1 MNTKKINVSPI
12 IYNNGNRNITTLFDL
27 NIYATKKERRL
38 DMIADLTKVKN
49 LILND
54 EEAMNYFILIA
65 MFYSTQEEGDEES
78 LEYSDY
84 NFFKFVIDA
93 YNKKDAYIEPFLN
106 KEENASLKRS
116 VEHYYYLFDKKD
128 DILNVYSIDKML
140 LQYYFLAYFEAVE
153 MHVSIAKMLY
163 LAHKNKGTNFEQ
175 IVKNYILS
183 YINHEKYKEGLDLD
197 KKNMT
202 ESEYKKAFLYL
213 KKKNYYYKL
222 STFYHEYREDGEL
235 SNTSLLTLVNEI
247 VKDDYYY
254 FRAWEESY
262 NKFMTLFEQSEEMQ
276 KHRQDFL
283 IEDTI
288 EKELVRKIK
297 AHCKRLIDDA
307 TTYNEIKNK
316 FKDKLEELGKQE
328 GIDTTISEEEVKML
342 KDKTLK
348 LFKEI
353 NTYTLE
359 DANAR
364 NTLTDYFSDLAFDD
378 DLKDFLIDNTIAEYT
393 DDRELKEEYKGRYKH
408 LKKEQ
413 TKTKRRT
420 KKSKL
425 EHALTEDMIQTSNE
439 WVKVN
444 NSKYS
449 RGILDARDELA
460 TYQETDLERQ
470 ERELKELQENYNKTH
485 DKSILEDIEDK
496 KIDIAENKKKFD
508 ALCDDIKEKET
519 ELADLR
525 RLYND
530 ADDEGKAEYLKL
542 LKKKDKELKE
552 LKKKRDSRGFNT
564 QLDLF
569 SNDLKVENKDVTL
582 SIAYDKFDINNYTS
596 EGKRL
601 LVYMQ
606 NQLYYNPT
614 NDYLVIDLDEYL
626 DQTGRKLSTSRVVR
640 KKIETT
646 LKSIYD
652 ESYKLHIKDEAE
664 DRELTGQ
671 IRLIQEYWQ
680 DRYKG
685 KMTYY
690 IKPSDA
696 YRKILLND
704 KAMKWASIPILLNR
718 LNGTKAEDR
727 AREVGFYLYQTLRSD
742 LKNQKVGHNY
752 NKNFKM
758 KTFTD
763 LLLKKGLNNNY
774 ETYAKNII
782 NPLLDALNRLEDLGF
797 IEYHTNAFLEY
808 DGYYNEE
815 KQEQIKG
822 TIGTSEN
829 NIKSTFES
837 ADILIT
843 YKIADYEEYDR
854 IINKRAKKITTKPR
868 KKKEQ

>member
-1 MNTKKINVSPI
+1 MNTKKISVSPI
-12 IYNNGNRNITTLFDL
+12 IYNNGNRNITTLFGL
-27 NIYATKKERRL
+27 NIFASEKERRL
-38 DMIADLTKVKN
+38 DMNADITKVKN

-65 MFYSTQEEGDEES
+65 MFYSTQEEGKEECI
-78 LEYSDY
+78 EYSDY
-84 NFFKFVIDA
+84 NFFKFVSDA
-93 YNKKDAYIEPFLN
+93 YYKKDDYIEPFLN

-128 DILNVYSIDKML
+128 EILNVYSIDKML
-140 LQYYFLAYFEAVE
+140 LQYYFLAYWEAIE

-163 LAHKNKGTNFEQ
+163 LAHKNKGTNFQ
-175 IVKNYILS
+175 KIIYNYLLS

-197 KKNMT
+197 NKKMT
-202 ESEYKKAFLYL
+202 ESEYKRAFQYL
-213 KKKNYYYKL
+213 KRVSYYYKL
-222 STFYHEYREDGEL
+222 NTFYHEYRADGEL
-235 SNTSLLTLVNEI
+235 SNTSLLTLVNEVI
-247 VKDDYYY
+247 KDDYYY
-254 FRAWEESY
+254 FRTWEHHYLE
-262 NKFMTLFEQSEEMQ
+262 FTALIEQSEELQ
-276 KHRQDFL
+276 EHRKDFL
-283 IEDTI
+283 IADTL
-288 EKELVRKIK
+288 EEELVRKVK
-297 AHCKRLIDDA
+297 DHCKRLVYDA
-307 TTYNEIKNK
+307 TTYNEIKKRFN
-316 FKDKLEELGKQE
+316 DKLEEIAQQE
-328 GIDTTISEEEVKML
+328 GIDITISDDELKML

-348 LFKEI
+348 VFKEV
-353 NTYTLE
+353 NNYTLE
-359 DANAR
+359 DANKKG
-364 NTLTDYFSDLAFDD
+364 TITDYFNELAFDD
-378 DLKDFLIDNTIAEYT
+378 DLKDFLIDNTIVEYT
-393 DDRELKEEYKGRYKH
+393 NERELKEEYKDRYKH
-408 LKKEQ
+408 IKQEKNKK
-413 TKTKRRT
+413 KRRT

-425 EHALTEDMIQTSNE
+425 EHALTDAMIQTSNE

-460 TYQETDLERQ
+460 TYQETNLERQ
-470 ERELKELQENYNKTH
+470 KKELKELQENYKKTH
-485 DKSILEDIEDK
+485 DKHLLEDIEDK
-496 KIDIAENKKKFD
+496 KADIEENQKKFD
-508 ALCDDIKEKET
+508 ALCVDIKEKET
-519 ELADLR
+519 ELADLQ

-530 ADDEGKAEYLKL
+530 ADDEGKVEYLKL

-552 LKKKRDSRGFNT
+552 LKKKRDSRGLNT

-582 SIAYDKFDINNYTS
+582 SISYDKFDINNYTS

-626 DQTGRKLSTSRVVR
+626 DQTGRKLSTSRAVR

-652 ESYKLHIKDEAE
+652 ESYKLHIKDDAE

-742 LKNQKVGHNY
+742 LRNQKVGHNY
-752 NKNFKM
+752 NKTFKM

-815 KQEQIKG
+815 KQELIKG

-829 NIKSTFES
+829 NIKTTFEG

-854 IINKRAKKITTKPR
+854 IINKRAKKLNAKPR
-868 KKKEQ
+868 KKKDQ